1 MLIYSTEPLYAIR
14 NITPI
19 DFSSMDVIYG
29 NLADSSL
36 ASNVSAKST
45 TYFN

>member
-1 MLIYSTEPLYAIR
+1 MPTYSTEPLYAIR

-19 DFSSMDVIYG
+19 DFSSMDVICG
-29 NLADSSL
+29 NLANSSS